1 MSFYYKFSS
10 HSLRDK
16 SGEIFYAQSMRND
29 EDIPTHEIEHA
40 AAIAAMVV
48 KEFGEVYWP
57 IFERLEREI
66 EQRQSRQNR
75 LNARLKQFQ

>member
-1 MSFYYKFSS
+1 
-10 HSLRDK
+10 LRDK
-16 SGEIFYAQSMRND
+16 SAKIFYAQSMRND

-48 KEFGEVYWP
+48 KDFGEIYWP

-66 EQRQSRQNR
+66 EQRQSRQNK